1 MRTLLLAI
9 AIIMIAGCQMPQRE
23 QGTPSKM
30 PDGKW
35 VSFSWFSSDGGGMRN
50 HLGRFAVG
58 AMTRSQEL
66 NSKQFMH
73 ERYLNKIRIP
83 ALTGKEW
90 QDNFKA
96 QRYWIGK
103 YGALPK

>member
-1 MRTLLLAI
+1 
-9 AIIMIAGCQMPQRE
+9 
-23 QGTPSKM
+23 M

-50 HLGRFAVG
+50 DLGRFAVG

-73 ERYLNKIRIP
+73 ERYMATIRIP
-83 ALTGKEW
+83 ALSQFEW
-90 QDNFKA
+90 QQNAKA
-96 QRYWIGK
+96 QSYWIGK
-103 YGALPK
+103 YGRLP